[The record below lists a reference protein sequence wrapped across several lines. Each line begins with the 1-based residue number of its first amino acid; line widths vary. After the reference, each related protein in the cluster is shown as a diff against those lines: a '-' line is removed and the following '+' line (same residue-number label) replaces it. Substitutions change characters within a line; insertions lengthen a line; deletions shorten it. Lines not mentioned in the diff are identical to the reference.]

1 MLTINRFL
9 AFLFLFIVAGLYS
22 SFAFYYFNEQE
33 TKAQIITE
41 EFHRILGEASYQ
53 ITTELEGI
61 DSINNFK
68 SRFNRQVA
76 QNNLIDAMIITKE
89 HEVLLTTEPSI
100 KTVPHN
106 AHVHSDTD
114 GRKVTQ
120 LLAHELHEITFKVYE
135 QNKPIYLS
143 IFLYPNHYELNGYFS
158 QTTSSYI
165 LYTFFPTLVIATL
178 LYWIFRSRLIKPL
191 ESLRKFAYYHDK
203 VPKALKIRELE
214 AIRSSMVQTF
224 QRLEEET
231 KALYSSSRT
240 DALSGLPNR
249 YQLNER
255 LTWLIEESFRAETEF
270 AFLFVDVDNFKNIN
284 DSLGHDA
291 GDELLINIAEIMQSE
306 VRGYDIIARFGGD
319 EFVMVINKYENH
331 LELSHIIERVL
342 IKLSK
347 TQLVRQQPIN
357 VTASIG
363 VAFYP
368 KDGDSVQSLLKN
380 ADIAMYEAKKRG
392 KNQVHYFTEQLNQK
406 IISEITMENELKH
419 ALANHEFEL
428 YYQPK
433 TCVKTGKVMGVESL
447 IRWIHPKKGIIS
459 PLDFIPI
466 AEQSGL
472 IISIGHWILQQA
484 MQDQL
489 DWQKQHG
496 ITLPVSVNVSA
507 IQFGHDKFFP
517 ELHDLIYRLGFEPR
531 HLDIEVT
538 ESVLMGDT
546 EKHLTLLKKIRGLGI
561 TISLDDFGTGYSSLA
576 YLKTFPINILKI
588 DKTFLDDYQS
598 TSGSVFIDTMVRM
611 AHNLHISVVAEGVE
625 SQEQLD
631 YLNSIQCECY
641 QGYFCSKPIP
651 KKELIQLVQKLNA

>member
-22 SFAFYYFNEQE
+22 SFAFYYLNEQE
-33 TKAQIITE
+33 TKAQIITD

-53 ITTELEGI
+53 IATELEGI

-89 HEVLLTTEPSI
+89 HEVLLSTNPSI
-100 KTVPHN
+100 KRVPHN
-106 AHVHSDTD
+106 AHVHSNMDEK
-114 GRKVTQ
+114 KVTQ
-120 LLAHELHEITFKVYE
+120 LLAHEVHQITFQVYE
-135 QNKPIYLS
+135 QNNPIYLS
-143 IFLYPNHYELNGYFS
+143 IYLYPNHYELKGYFS
-158 QTTSSYI
+158 QTTNTYI
-165 LYTFFPTLVIATL
+165 LYTFFPTILIAAL
-178 LYWIFRSRLIKPL
+178 LYWVFRSRLIRPL
-191 ESLRKFAYYHDK
+191 ESLRKFAYYHDI
-203 VPKALKIRELE
+203 VPQALKIKELE

-231 KALYSSSRT
+231 KALYSSSRK

-255 LTWLIEESFRAETEF
+255 LTWLIAESSRADAEF
-270 AFLFVDVDNFKNIN
+270 AFLFVDIDNFKNIN
-284 DSLGHDA
+284 DSLGHDV
-291 GDELLINIAEIMQSE
+291 GDELLINVSEIMQSE

-319 EFVMVINKYENH
+319 EFVMVINKYQSH
-331 LELSHIIERVL
+331 LELNHIIDRVL
-342 IKLSK
+342 VKLSK

-368 KDGDSVQSLLKN
+368 KDGDTTQTLLKN

-406 IISEITMENELKH
+406 IISEIAMEQELKR
-419 ALANHEFEL
+419 ALANHEFEM

-459 PLDFIPI
+459 PKEFIPI
-466 AEQSGL
+466 AEQTGL
-472 IISIGHWILQQA
+472 IIPLGNWILQQA

-489 DWQKQHG
+489 EWQKQYG

-507 IQFGHDKFFP
+507 IQFGHDKFFS
-517 ELHDLIYRLGFEPR
+517 ELHDLIYRLNFEPR

-546 EKHLTLLKKIRGLGI
+546 EKHLTLLKKIRGIGI
-561 TISLDDFGTGYSSLA
+561 SISLDDFGTGYSSLA
-576 YLKTFPINILKI
+576 YLKTFPINTLKI
-588 DKTFLDDYQS
+588 DKSFLDDYRS
-598 TSGSVFIDTMVRM
+598 NSGSVFIDTMVRM
-611 AHNLHISVVAEGVE
+611 AENLNISVVAEGVE

-631 YLNSIQCECY
+631 YLSSIQCQCY
-641 QGYFCSKPIP
+641 QGYYCSKPIP
-651 KKELIQLVQKLNA
+651 KKEFIQLVHKLNV